1 MSARFPFHHLPSYT
15 LATLRANSPQS
26 PRFAHSPLLSVSTLD
41 LSSIPILPK
50 APDLRTC
57 VLLSVFRSDWTRLLP
72 RWFSAIPQF
81 SLVLGT
87 CDCTCTCTCTA
98 SLAIPQFSLVLVPFG
113 NRTLRTAPGC
123 LMAICKQNVP
133 EEVCDMCL
141 TNQKWV
147 AQKVASV
154 CKVQERVDL
163 QSVLVHKSQML
174 SSNEKLQ
181 NQVTSNACL

>member
-1 MSARFPFHHLPSYT
+1 MSVRFPIRHLPSYT
-15 LATLRANSPQS
+15 LATLTANSPQS

-72 RWFSAIPQF
+72 RWFSCYPSIL
-81 SLVLGT
+81 SGT
-87 CDCTCTCTCTA
+87 CPIWEPNTQD
-98 SLAIPQFSLVLVPFG
+98 SSWLFDG
-113 NRTLRTAPGC
+113 NMQT
-123 LMAICKQNVP
+123 NYVP
-133 EEVCDMCL
+133 EEICDMCL

-154 CKVQERVDL
+154 CKAQERVDL

-174 SSNEKLQ
+174 PSNEKLQ

>member
-1 MSARFPFHHLPSYT
+1 MSVRFPFHHLPSYT

-26 PRFAHSPLLSVSTLD
+26 CRFAHPLLLSVSTLD

-50 APDLRTC
+50 APDLRTVYYC
-57 VLLSVFRSDWTRLLP
+57 
-72 RWFSAIPQF
+72 QF
-81 SLVLGT
+81 LGQIGL
-87 CDCTCTCTCTA
+87 A
-98 SLAIPQFSLVLVPFG
+98 SSPAASRAIPQFSLVLVPFG

-123 LMAICKQNVP
+123 LMAICKHYVP
-133 EEVCDMCL
+133 EEICDMCL

-174 SSNEKLQ
+174 PSNEKLQ

>member
-1 MSARFPFHHLPSYT
+1 MSVRFPFHHLPSYT

-41 LSSIPILPK
+41 LSSTLILRK

-154 CKVQERVDL
+154 CKPQERVDL

-174 SSNEKLQ
+174 PSNEKLQ